1 MAASPPVSSPYCSL
15 STCPTAHGLLGEDL
29 ERAVLWAGG
38 SAPLFYSGLG
48 LRVERD
54 VKQNKIQPCGSDGHV
69 TSASGGP
76 ELVQL
81 LPILP
86 KHKSCK
92 NHSYRAW
99 YCVGLVTKSCP
110 ALATS
115 RTVACQVLSMGF
127 SRQEYWSEL
136 PFPSPGVFP
145 TQESAELDIFLF
157 LS

>member
-1 MAASPPVSSPYCSL
+1 M
-15 STCPTAHGLLGEDL
+15 G
-29 ERAVLWAGG
+29 GG

-81 LPILP
+81 LPIVP

-127 SRQEYWSEL
+127 SRQEYWSGL
-136 PFPSPGVFP
+136 PFPSPLIVMDTAKKKIRP
-145 TQESAELDIFLF
+145 RKTFLLCF
-157 LS
+157 FHQTVKNI